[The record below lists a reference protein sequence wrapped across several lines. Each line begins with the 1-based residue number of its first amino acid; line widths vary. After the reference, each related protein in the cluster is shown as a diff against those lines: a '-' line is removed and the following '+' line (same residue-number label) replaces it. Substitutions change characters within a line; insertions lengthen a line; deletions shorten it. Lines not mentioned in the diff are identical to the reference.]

1 MSWFECVRNCL
12 VWCAQQG
19 IDEANDIVLTTRET
33 APAAEAATASSNP
46 HPSDAHNSDAH
57 LDEILVRKGDETYT
71 RRQIQQLARGYG
83 FEGEVEST
91 QYGFGDP
98 PNLDEAVRLADDVVK
113 RRPSNP
119 SEARKRL
126 VVEESVEREEE
137 GGQEAEAGSEVA
149 EEGQSSRRSR
159 VLQPKG
165 PWPEGMLYGM
175 KVREMES
182 EASEDLPGWS
192 EL

>member
-19 IDEANDIVLTTRET
+19 IDEENDIVLTTRET
-33 APAAEAATASSNP
+33 APVAAAATASSNP

-119 SEARKRL
+119 SEARKR
-126 VVEESVEREEE
+126 
-137 GGQEAEAGSEVA
+137 
-149 EEGQSSRRSR
+149 
-159 VLQPKG
+159 
-165 PWPEGMLYGM
+165 
-175 KVREMES
+175 
-182 EASEDLPGWS
+182 
-192 EL
+192 